1 MSHVLMRNMT
11 RQNYD
16 KLQHRVYVA
25 LSNIFQLKLANIF
38 HQALT
43 AGLSVLKLMTV
54 NVKEASV
61 TLTSRSWSTLLSL
74 VLLVSGELEQ
84 RTRAATRVC
93 VQCPGHVS
101 RAVIASVV
109 SVSVWQEDL
118 VTSVISA
125 PVVRWRDHQEDAVT
139 VMTVTVMF
147 SSVILTTMTPVVT
160 RDPVPLTR
168 VKEEAAVRSMMAP
181 SPVTALD
188 SDMANIVSRS
198 WSLVTRLQASMVSP
212 R

>member
-1 MSHVLMRNMT
+1 MS
-11 RQNYD
+11 
-16 KLQHRVYVA
+16 
-25 LSNIFQLKLANIF
+25 
-38 HQALT
+38 
-43 AGLSVLKLMTV
+43 G
-54 NVKEASV
+54 
-61 TLTSRSWSTLLSL
+61 
-74 VLLVSGELEQ
+74 
-84 RTRAATRVC
+84 
-93 VQCPGHVS
+93 
-101 RAVIASVV
+101 AVIASVV

-139 VMTVTVMF
+139 VMF
-147 SSVILTTMTPVVT
+147 SSVTLTTMTPVVT

>member
-1 MSHVLMRNMT
+1 
-11 RQNYD
+11 
-16 KLQHRVYVA
+16 
-25 LSNIFQLKLANIF
+25 
-38 HQALT
+38 
-43 AGLSVLKLMTV
+43 MTV

-101 RAVIASVV
+101 GAVIASVV

-125 PVVRWRDHQEDAVT
+125 PVVRWRDHQEDAV
-139 VMTVTVMF
+139 MTVTVIF
-147 SSVILTTMTPVVT
+147 SSVTLTTMTPVVT

-198 WSLVTRLQASMVSP
+198 WSLVTGLQASMVSP

>member
-1 MSHVLMRNMT
+1 M
-11 RQNYD
+11 
-16 KLQHRVYVA
+16 
-25 LSNIFQLKLANIF
+25 
-38 HQALT
+38 
-43 AGLSVLKLMTV
+43 
-54 NVKEASV
+54 
-61 TLTSRSWSTLLSL
+61 
-74 VLLVSGELEQ
+74 
-84 RTRAATRVC
+84 
-93 VQCPGHVS
+93 S

-125 PVVRWRDHQEDAVT
+125 PVDRWRDHQEDAVT

-147 SSVILTTMTPVVT
+147 SSVTLTTMAPMVT

-198 WSLVTRLQASMVSP
+198 WS
-212 R
+212 